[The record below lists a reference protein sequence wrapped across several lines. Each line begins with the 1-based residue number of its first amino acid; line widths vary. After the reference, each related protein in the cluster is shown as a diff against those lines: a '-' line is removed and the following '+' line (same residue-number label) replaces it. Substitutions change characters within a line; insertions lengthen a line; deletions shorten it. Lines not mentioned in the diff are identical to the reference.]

1 MSAEKAEEST
11 EEERRMV
18 AIAVRPC
25 AGVDAEAL
33 FAKIKAEITSQV
45 RLLDSRSTWIE
56 LVLYYYV
63 LSSFR
68 GILSNDVL
76 PATQKI
82 AGLVSRAI
90 FA

>member
-45 RLLDSRSTWIE
+45 RLLDSRSTIHE
-56 LVLYYYV
+56 LNWYYTIMCCPLFV
-63 LSSFR
+63 ES
-68 GILSNDVL
+68 
-76 PATQKI
+76 
-82 AGLVSRAI
+82 
-90 FA
+90 